1 MELRSHERARQE
13 SHGLVVLARLLALV
27 LVVLSL
33 AGGVAGGLL
42 RACTAPVPDA
52 MDAWLVSAA
61 VYHAALMIGGFLGT
75 VIAVERAVAVKR
87 RVAFLAPL
95 ASSLGGVAILLSHP
109 VVGAWLLVAASVAFI
124 GVNIIVVRRQ
134 NASHTRLLLVGA
146 GAWLAGNLFLAAGD
160 VSGALPW
167 WFSFL
172 VLTIAA
178 ERLDMTRLT
187 RRGPEV
193 EPLLWTIT
201 AMMLGGAA
209 LVPFPSALGGAM
221 FGASLFALAAWL
233 FAFDVA
239 RRTVLADGL
248 SRYMAVCLL
257 TGYGWLMVAGVAWAA
272 MTAGLPTRDAALHAL
287 GLGFVVSMM
296 MAHAPVILPAVTRI
310 KVRVGTFFY
319 VPLAVLNLS
328 LVIRLGFGHADPLVR
343 GLGALMNAVALGA
356 FAVTILIAAIA
367 WRVMNNE
374 RKTQHK
380 AI

>member
-1 MELRSHERARQE
+1 MDLRPHERARQE
-13 SHGLVVLARLLALV
+13 SHGLVVIARLLALV

-42 RACTAPVPDA
+42 RACTAPVPDTTG
-52 MDAWLVSAA
+52 AWLVSAA

-87 RVAFLAPL
+87 RMAFLAPL

-124 GVNIIVVRRQ
+124 GVNIAVVRRQ

-172 VLTIAA
+172 VSTIAA
-178 ERLDMTRLT
+178 ERLEMTRLT

-193 EPLLWTIT
+193 EPLLWNVT

-209 LVPFPSALGGAM
+209 LAPVSSLLGGAM
-221 FGASLFALAAWL
+221 FGTSLVALAAWL

-257 TGYGWLMVAGVAWAA
+257 TGYGWLAISGVAWVS
-272 MTAGLPTRDAALHAL
+272 MTTGLPTRDAALHAL

-310 KVRVGTFFY
+310 KVCFGTFFY

-328 LVIRLGFGHADPLVR
+328 LVIRLGFGHADLLVR
-343 GLGALMNAVALGA
+343 GLGALMNAVALGT

-367 WRVMNNE
+367 WRMMNNE
-374 RKTQHK
+374 RKTQPK
-380 AI
+380 AS

>member
-1 MELRSHERARQE
+1 MDLRSHERPRQE
-13 SHGLVVLARLLALV
+13 SHGLVVLARLLALP
-27 LVVLSL
+27 LVMLSL

-42 RACTAPVPDA
+42 RACTAPVPDT
-52 MDAWLVSAA
+52 MGAWLVSAA

-95 ASSLGGVAILLSHP
+95 ASSLGGAAILLSHP

-124 GVNIIVVRRQ
+124 GVNITIVRRQ
-134 NASHTRLLLVGA
+134 NASHTRLLLAGA

-160 VSGALPW
+160 VNGALPW
-167 WFSFL
+167 WFAFL
-172 VLTIAA
+172 VSTIAA
-178 ERLDMTRLT
+178 ERLEMTRLT

-193 EPLLWTIT
+193 EPLLWNIM

-209 LVPFPSALGGAM
+209 LAPVSTALGGAM
-221 FGASLFALAAWL
+221 FGTSLVALAGWL
-233 FAFDVA
+233 LAFDVA
-239 RRTVLADGL
+239 RRTVLGAGL
-248 SRYMAVCLL
+248 GRYMAVCLL
-257 TGYGWLMVAGVAWAA
+257 TGYGWLAVSGVAWVA

-310 KVRVGTFFY
+310 KLRFGTFFY
-319 VPLAVLNLS
+319 APLAVLNLS
-328 LVIRLGFGHADPLVR
+328 LVIRLGIGHADLRVR
-343 GLGALMNAVALGA
+343 GLGASMNAVALGA
-356 FAVTILIAAIA
+356 FAVTMLIAAIA
-367 WRVMNNE
+367 WRMMNNE
-374 RKTQHK
+374 RKTRHK